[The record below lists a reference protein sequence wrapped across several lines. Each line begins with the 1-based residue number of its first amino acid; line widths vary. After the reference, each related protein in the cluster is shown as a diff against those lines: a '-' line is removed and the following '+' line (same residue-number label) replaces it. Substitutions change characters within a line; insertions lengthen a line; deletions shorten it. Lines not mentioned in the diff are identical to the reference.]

1 MGDTAANALYL
12 LLCLVLVGSALIGMR
27 LPLGKALKMAL
38 AWVGI
43 FALGFA
49 VFAFNEEWSVLGSR
63 LKDAATGTSAD
74 PVVSANDELRIPL
87 REDGHFWIDAKIN
100 GVRAPFLVDSGASIT
115 TVGADVAEEAAIE
128 PEIRVAQVQTAN
140 GAVTMRRARLDR
152 LAVGTIER
160 EGFPVLVA
168 PQNGLN
174 VLGMNF
180 LSSLRSWR
188 AEGRVL
194 ILQP

>member
-1 MGDTAANALYL
+1 
-12 LLCLVLVGSALIGMR
+12 
-27 LPLGKALKMAL
+27 
-38 AWVGI
+38 
-43 FALGFA
+43 
-49 VFAFNEEWSVLGSR
+49 
-63 LKDAATGTSAD
+63 
-74 PVVSANDELRIPL
+74 
-87 REDGHFWIDAKIN
+87 
-100 GVRAPFLVDSGASIT
+100 
-115 TVGADVAEEAAIE
+115 
-128 PEIRVAQVQTAN
+128 
-140 GAVTMRRARLDR
+140 MRRARLDR